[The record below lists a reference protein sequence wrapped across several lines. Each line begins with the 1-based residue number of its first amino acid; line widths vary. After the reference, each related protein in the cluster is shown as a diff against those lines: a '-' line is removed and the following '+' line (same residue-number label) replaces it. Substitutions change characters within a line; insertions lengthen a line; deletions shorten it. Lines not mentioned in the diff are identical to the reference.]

1 MVPSFE
7 KRIRAFAIDTSGAI
21 IVTLIA
27 SFGVAPFNQ
36 ILAQVISLV
45 GLFLFYLFP
54 YFKNTGQTLGK
65 RVQKIK
71 VVMKNNLPAPIWLLI
86 VRDFT
91 KISLSIIT
99 SGLYMILKKIL
110 YLILELMIMKQRFN
124 GMKIYLIK
132 IRRIFVNT
140 WESLKRKRYV
150 ML

>member
-71 VVMKNNLPAPIWLLI
+71 VVMKNNMPAPIWLLI

-99 SGLYMILKKIL
+99 SGLYMIFATI
-110 YLILELMIMKQRFN
+110 IMLN
-124 GMKIYLIK
+124 VPI
-132 IRRIFVNT
+132 
-140 WESLKRKRYV
+140 S
-150 ML
+150 